1 MCAYHFFSCSEAKF
15 SPIGAVLLSGMVKL
29 IGETKEDPRLRGLA
43 YVAVGKIA
51 RRVPKL
57 VTKDIAL
64 LQTFFDAI
72 CKVGPMFRYCQV
84 FLHRFINTLETK
96 MQEVDV
102 FIRHSAIQNGYI
114 QSSWIYECQSN
125 SVISQHNPGD
135 NPLSHCK
142 HLLLVMNIKPV
153 IM

>member
-1 MCAYHFFSCSEAKF
+1 MSAYNFSCSEARF

-29 IGETKEDPRLRGLA
+29 IGETKDDPRLRGLA

-72 CKVGPMFRYCQV
+72 CKVSPM
-84 FLHRFINTLETK
+84 LWK
-96 MQEVDV
+96 
-102 FIRHSAIQNGYI
+102 
-114 QSSWIYECQSN
+114 
-125 SVISQHNPGD
+125 
-135 NPLSHCK
+135 
-142 HLLLVMNIKPV
+142 
-153 IM
+153 